1 MVHLLSIIQLALS
14 VILVALILVQ
24 RANTDAGGALSNDG
38 GNGTIL
44 EKRGM
49 EKTLYRATVLIAVL
63 FVASLAYELF
73 LA

>member
-1 MVHLLSIIQLALS
+1 MVQLLSITQLTLS

-49 EKTLYRATVLIAVL
+49 EKTLYRATVLVAVL
-63 FVASLAYELF
+63 FVVSHAYELF
-73 LA
+73 VG

>member
-1 MVHLLSIIQLALS
+1 MVHLLSITQLALS

-24 RANTDAGGALSNDG
+24 RANTDAGGAFSNDG

-49 EKTLYRATVLIAVL
+49 EKTLYKMTVLVAIL
-63 FVASLAYELF
+63 FVASNAYELF
-73 LA
+73 LR